1 MTDETQGRSLEAS
14 KTSGKTAGKTAGRGI
29 TTGRPRRTNPRV
41 TREIIA
47 VIGGTEKVTAGDG
60 TRTMS
65 GETSINRRV
74 RLRVSVV

>member
-1 MTDETQGRSLEAS
+1 MTGETQGRSLEAS
-14 KTSGKTAGKTAGRGI
+14 KTADKTAGRGI
-29 TTGRPRRTNPRV
+29 TTGRTRRTNPRV

-47 VIGGTEKVTAGDG
+47 VIGGTGKVTAGDG